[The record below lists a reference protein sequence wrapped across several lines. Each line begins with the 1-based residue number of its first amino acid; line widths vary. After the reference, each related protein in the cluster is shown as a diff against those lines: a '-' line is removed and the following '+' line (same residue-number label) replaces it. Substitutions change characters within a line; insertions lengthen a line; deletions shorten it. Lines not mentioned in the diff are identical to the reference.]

1 MRQLFAAVFTLTFLL
16 ALSARADDIG
26 CVSTDVRMLGLA
38 NDKVCVAS
46 FNDPKVPGVACYI
59 SRAQTGGVK
68 GAIGVAEDPSE
79 FSISCRQVGS
89 ITLDPN
95 LKDGEKVF
103 EESRS
108 FWFKTLQ
115 VVRFLDKKNNAL
127 VYLSYSD
134 KLIEGSPANSVAA
147 IPIMPWPAK

>member
-1 MRQLFAAVFTLTFLL
+1 MRHPFAAAFCAAFLL
-16 ALSARADDIG
+16 SHAVQADEIG

-46 FNDPKVPGVACYI
+46 FNDPKVPGIACYI
-59 SRAQTGGVK
+59 ARAQTGGVK

-79 FSISCRQVGS
+79 FSIACRQVGPIS
-89 ITLDPN
+89 LDNKP
-95 LKDGEKVF
+95 KDGEKVF

-115 VVRFLDKKNNAL
+115 VVRFYDK
-127 VYLSYSD
+127 
-134 KLIEGSPANSVAA
+134 
-147 IPIMPWPAK
+147 

>member
-1 MRQLFAAVFTLTFLL
+1 MRHLFAAAFCVAFLL
-16 ALSARADDIG
+16 SFAVRADEIG

-46 FNDPKVPGVACYI
+46 FADPKVPGVACYI

-79 FSISCRQVGS
+79 FSVSCHQIGS
-89 ITLDPN
+89 ISFDN
-95 LKDGEKVF
+95 NIKNGEKVF

-115 VVRFLDKKNNAL
+115 VVRFCDKANNTL
-127 VYLSYSD
+127 VY
-134 KLIEGSPANSVAA
+134 
-147 IPIMPWPAK
+147 M

>member
-1 MRQLFAAVFTLTFLL
+1 
-16 ALSARADDIG
+16 
-26 CVSTDVRMLGLA
+26 MLGLA

-59 SRAQTGGVK
+59 SRAQTGGFK

-79 FSISCRQVGS
+79 FSIACRQVGA
-89 ITLDPN
+89 INLDGS

-115 VVRFLDKKNNAL
+115 VVRFYDKKNNTLIYMTYA
-127 VYLSYSD
+127 D
-134 KLIEGSPANSVAA
+134 KLITGSPSNAISA
-147 IPIMPWPAK
+147 IPVMPWPAK

>member
-1 MRQLFAAVFTLTFLL
+1 MRHLFMAALCGAILFAS
-16 ALSARADDIG
+16 SAYADEIG

-79 FSISCRQVGS
+79 FSISCRQVGA
-89 ITLDPN
+89 INLDDK

-115 VVRFLDKKNNAL
+115 VVRFYDK
-127 VYLSYSD
+127 
-134 KLIEGSPANSVAA
+134 AN
-147 IPIMPWPAK
+147 